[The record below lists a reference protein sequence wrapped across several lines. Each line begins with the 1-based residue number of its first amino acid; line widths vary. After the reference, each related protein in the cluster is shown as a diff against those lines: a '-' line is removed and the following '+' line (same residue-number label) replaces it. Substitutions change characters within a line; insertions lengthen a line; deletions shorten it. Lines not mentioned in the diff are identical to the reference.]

1 MFLIHGIVHNVHD
14 SRLINSIQVLELTNG
29 KQEMWNKI
37 DEMLYEKINFEKP
50 QHSE

>member
-14 SRLINSIQVLELTNG
+14 LYLIHSIQVLELTNG

-37 DEMLYEKINFEKP
+37 AAMLHEKINFEKP